1 MKFSELII
9 IMYHYICFL
18 PISSRSVGV
27 ADIVG
32 MYTVLP
38 LGLPKLL
45 LGLPILLLGLP
56 ILLLGLQPSMFTTY
70 EWFIPKLM
78 RLTLN

>member
-1 MKFSELII
+1 MKISEFII
-9 IMYHYICFL
+9 IVYNYIRFL

-27 ADIVG
+27 VDIVG
-32 MYTVLP
+32 MYTVLL

-45 LGLPILLLGLP
+45 LGLPILLLGL
-56 ILLLGLQPSMFTTY
+56 QPSVFTTY
-70 EWFIPKLM
+70 ERFLPQMM